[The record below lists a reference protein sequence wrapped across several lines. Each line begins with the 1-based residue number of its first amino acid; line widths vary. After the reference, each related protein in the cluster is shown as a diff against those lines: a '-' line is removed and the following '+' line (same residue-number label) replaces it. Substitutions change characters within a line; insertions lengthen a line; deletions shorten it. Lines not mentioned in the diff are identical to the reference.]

1 MPKEIMGNTVYTV
14 EETARLF
21 NVTRRT
27 IQSYIK
33 EKKLQGQKIGGMWY
47 FTEETLQAFVRGE
60 QPRGERA

>member
-1 MPKEIMGNTVYTV
+1 MPKEIMGNKVFTV
-14 EETARLF
+14 EETAKLF

-33 EKKLQGQKIGGMWY
+33 DGKIKGQKIGGMWY